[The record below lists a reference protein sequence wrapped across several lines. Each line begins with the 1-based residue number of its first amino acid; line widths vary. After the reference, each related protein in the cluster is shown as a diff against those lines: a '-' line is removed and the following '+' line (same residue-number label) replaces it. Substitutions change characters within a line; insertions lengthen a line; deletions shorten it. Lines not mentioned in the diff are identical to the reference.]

1 MALQATVLE
10 TPRVTLQVTN
20 KGLENFYMAS
30 RSLRSLEK
38 SLCKTKIV
46 QNLLLYGPP
55 PQKIFLVENPS
66 FSRGGTIL
74 DFLVKFSIGTFS
86 RGGHTI
92 F

>member
-46 QNLLLYGPP
+46 QNLLLYGPLLKKFFWS
-55 PQKIFLVENPS
+55 KILLF
-66 FSRGGTIL
+66 RGGTIL